1 MKNINWATV
10 EEAKEFDKVAV
21 GGYICKITA
30 IEDLEDKEY
39 LKISYDIAFG
49 EFKDYYK
56 NLNESK
62 GFWGATFI
70 KSYKDTA
77 LSFFK
82 GFLTAI
88 QSSNQGF
95 AADTF
100 NDPKTLVG
108 KFIGLVLSE
117 EEYISKQDGTIKTR
131 LYVSQVRSIDAI
143 KAGDFKVVDKKTVNP
158 EQAGFVPVSNL
169 NDVDELPF

>member
-10 EEAKEFDKVAV
+10 EEAKEFEKVAV

-30 IEDLEDKEY
+30 IEDVEAKEY
-39 LKISYDIAFG
+39 LKISYDIAIG
-49 EFKDYYK
+49 DFKDYYK

-62 GFWGATFI
+62 GFWGATFF

-82 GFLTAI
+82 GFLTAL

-95 AADTF
+95 LADTF
-100 NDPKTLVG
+100 NDPNILVG
-108 KFIGLVLSE
+108 KYVGLVLSE

-131 LYVSQVRSIDAI
+131 LYVSQVRSVDAI
-143 KAGDFKVVDKKTVNP
+143 RTGDFAVADKKTVNP
-158 EQAGFVPVSNL
+158 EQAGFICPSIDDINAI
-169 NDVDELPF
+169 PF